1 MKQATFA
8 GLAFDAKK
16 KTTKRDKFLAE
27 MDKVVPWSRLQSLI
41 EPCYPKAGNGR
52 PPLPLSTML
61 RVYCLQQWYGLSDP
75 GMEEALYDME
85 SMRRFAGIE
94 LIDEAV
100 PDETSILNF
109 RRLLETH
116 ELTAKIFAE
125 VVEYLEEHK
134 LLLRQGTIVDATI
147 IAAPPSTRNAER
159 KRDPEMSATRKGN
172 NWHFGMKAHIGAD
185 AKGGLVHTVV
195 VTPANEADINVMDD
209 LLHGDEQVVYGDK
222 GYASEERRQALREN
236 NVRWGVLDKAARGR
250 ALTEQQEASNKRL
263 SSIRAKVEHPFRVVK
278 RQFNYLKVR
287 YRGIAKNAA
296 HVFSL
301 FALSNLYMARRRIL
315 TLQARCAR

>member
-1 MKQATFA
+1 MKQASFA

-27 MDKVVPWSRLQSLI
+27 MDKVVPWSRLQALI
-41 EPCYPKAGNGR
+41 EPRYPKAGNGR
-52 PPLPLSTML
+52 PPLPLTMML

-94 LIDEAV
+94 LNDEAI

-147 IAAPPSTRNAER
+147 IPAPPSTRNAER

-195 VTPANEADINVMDD
+195 VTTASEADITIMDE

-222 GYASEERRQALREN
+222 GYAGEERRQAMKEQA
-236 NVRWGVLDKAARGR
+236 VRWGVLAKAARGR
-250 ALTEQQEASNKRL
+250 SLTEQQKARNKRL

-287 YRGIAKNAA
+287 YRGIAKNAS

-301 FALSNLYMARRRIL
+301 FAMSNLYMARQRLLI
-315 TLQARCAR
+315 LQARCAR

>member
-1 MKQATFA
+1 
-8 GLAFDAKK
+8 
-16 KTTKRDKFLAE
+16 
-27 MDKVVPWSRLQSLI
+27 
-41 EPCYPKAGNGR
+41 
-52 PPLPLSTML
+52 
-61 RVYCLQQWYGLSDP
+61 
-75 GMEEALYDME
+75 MEEALYDME
-85 SMRRFAGIE
+85 SLRRFAGIE
-94 LIDEAV
+94 LNDEAV

-109 RRLLETH
+109 WRLLETH

-172 NWHFGMKAHIGAD
+172 NWHFGMKAHIGVD
-185 AKGGLVHTVV
+185 AKRGLVHTVV
-195 VTPANEADINVMDD
+195 VTTASEADINIMDE

-222 GYASEERRQALREN
+222 GYAGEEHRQALREKE
-236 NVRWGVLDKAARGR
+236 VRWGVLAKAARGR
-250 ALTEQQEASNKRL
+250 SLTEQQEARNKRL

-296 HVFSL
+296 QVFSL

>member
-1 MKQATFA
+1 MKQASFA

-27 MDKVVPWSRLQSLI
+27 MNKVVPWSRLQALI
-41 EPCYPKAGNGR
+41 EPRYPKAGNGR
-52 PPLPLSTML
+52 PPLPLAMML

-94 LIDEAV
+94 LNDEAV

-159 KRDPEMSATRKGN
+159 ERDPEMSATRKGN
-172 NWHFGMKAHIGAD
+172 NWHFGMKAHIGVD
-185 AKGGLVHTVV
+185 AKRGLVHTVV
-195 VTPANEADINVMDD
+195 VTTASEADINIMGE

-222 GYASEERRQALREN
+222 GYAGEERRQAMCEKEI
-236 NVRWGVLDKAARGR
+236 RWGVLAKAARGR
-250 ALTEQQEASNKRL
+250 SLTEQQEARNKRL
-263 SSIRAKVEHPFRVVK
+263 SSIRAKVEHPFRVIK
-278 RQFNYLKVR
+278 RQFNYLKAR

-296 HVFSL
+296 QVFSL

>member
-1 MKQATFA
+1 MKQASFA

-27 MDKVVPWSRLQSLI
+27 MDKVVPWPRLQALI

-52 PPLPLSTML
+52 PPLPLTMML

-94 LIDEAV
+94 LNDEAV
-100 PDETSILNF
+100 PDETSILHF

-116 ELTAKIFAE
+116 ELTEKIFAE

-159 KRDPEMSATRKGN
+159 KRDPEMSSTRKGN
-172 NWHFGMKAHIGAD
+172 NWHFGMKAHIGVD
-185 AKGGLVHTVV
+185 AKRGLVHTVV
-195 VTPANEADINVMDD
+195 VTTASEADINIMDD

-222 GYASEERRQALREN
+222 GYASEEHRQALREKE
-236 NVRWGVLDKAARGR
+236 VRWGVLAKAARGR
-250 ALTEQQEASNKRL
+250 SLTEQQEARNKRL

-287 YRGIAKNAA
+287 YRSIAKNAA
-296 HVFSL
+296 QVFSL

>member
-16 KTTKRDKFLAE
+16 KTTKREKFLAE
-27 MDKVVPWSRLQSLI
+27 MDKVVPWSRLQTLI

-52 PPLPLSTML
+52 PPLALAMML

-147 IAAPPSTRNAER
+147 IAAPPSTKNAER
-159 KRDPEMSATRKGN
+159 KRDPEMKSTRKGN

-222 GYASEERRQALREN
+222 GYAGEERRQSLREN
-236 NVRWGVLDKAARGR
+236 NVRWGVLDKAARNR
-250 ALTEQQEASNKRL
+250 SLTVRQEARNKRL
-263 SSIRAKVEHPFRVVK
+263 SSLRAKVEHPFRVVK

-301 FALSNLYMARRRIL
+301 FALSNLYMARRRL
-315 TLQARCAR
+315 LRLQAGCAR

>member
-1 MKQATFA
+1 MKQASFA

-27 MDKVVPWSRLQSLI
+27 MDKVVPWPRLQALI

-52 PPLPLSTML
+52 PPLPLTIML

-94 LIDEAV
+94 LNDEAV
-100 PDETSILNF
+100 PDETSILHF

-116 ELTAKIFAE
+116 ELTEKIFAE

-159 KRDPEMSATRKGN
+159 KRDPEMSSTRKGN
-172 NWHFGMKAHIGAD
+172 NWHFGMKAHIGVD
-185 AKGGLVHTVV
+185 AKRGLVHTVV
-195 VTPANEADINVMDD
+195 VTTASEADINIMDD

-222 GYASEERRQALREN
+222 GYASEEHRQALREKE
-236 NVRWGVLDKAARGR
+236 VRWGVLAKAARGR
-250 ALTEQQEASNKRL
+250 SLTEQQEARNKRL

-287 YRGIAKNAA
+287 YRSIAKNAA
-296 HVFSL
+296 HMFSL

-315 TLQARCAR
+315 ALQARCAR

>member
-1 MKQATFA
+1 MKQASFA

-27 MDKVVPWSRLQSLI
+27 MDKVVPWSRLQALI
-41 EPCYPKAGNGR
+41 EPFYPKAGNGR
-52 PPLPLSTML
+52 PPLPLAMML

-94 LIDEAV
+94 LNDEAV

-125 VVEYLEEHK
+125 VVAYLEEHK

-147 IAAPPSTRNAER
+147 IAAPPSTRNVER

-172 NWHFGMKAHIGAD
+172 NWHFGMKAHIGVD
-185 AKGGLVHTVV
+185 AKRGLVHTVV
-195 VTPANEADINVMDD
+195 VTTASEADINIMDE

-222 GYASEERRQALREN
+222 GYAGEERRQTLREN
-236 NVRWGVLDKAARGR
+236 EVRWGVLEKAARGR
-250 ALTEQQEASNKRL
+250 SLTEQQEARNKRL

-278 RQFNYLKVR
+278 RQFNYMKVR

>member
-1 MKQATFA
+1 MKQASFA

-27 MDKVVPWSRLQSLI
+27 MDKVVPWSRLQALI

-52 PPLPLSTML
+52 PPLPLAMML

-172 NWHFGMKAHIGAD
+172 NWHFGMKAHIGVD
-185 AKGGLVHTVV
+185 AKRGLVHTVV
-195 VTPANEADINVMDD
+195 VTTASEADINIMDE

-222 GYASEERRQALREN
+222 GYAGEERRQALREKE
-236 NVRWGVLDKAARGR
+236 VRWGVLAKAARGR
-250 ALTEQQEASNKRL
+250 SLTEHQEARNKRL

>member
-1 MKQATFA
+1 
-8 GLAFDAKK
+8 
-16 KTTKRDKFLAE
+16 
-27 MDKVVPWSRLQSLI
+27 
-41 EPCYPKAGNGR
+41 
-52 PPLPLSTML
+52 ML

-94 LIDEAV
+94 LNDEAV
-100 PDETSILNF
+100 PDETRILNF

-125 VVEYLEEHK
+125 VVEFLEEHK

-159 KRDPEMSATRKGN
+159 KRDPEMSAMRKGN
-172 NWHFGMKAHIGAD
+172 NRHFGMKAHIGVD
-185 AKGGLVHTVV
+185 AKRGLVHTVV
-195 VTPANEADINVMDD
+195 VTTASEADINIMDE

-222 GYASEERRQALREN
+222 GYACETRRQALREKE
-236 NVRWGVLDKAARGR
+236 VRWGVLAKAARGR
-250 ALTEQQEASNKRL
+250 SLTEQQEARNKRL
-263 SSIRAKVEHPFRVVK
+263 SSIRAKVEYPFRVVK

>member
-1 MKQATFA
+1 MKQASFA

-27 MDKVVPWSRLQSLI
+27 MDKVVPWSRLQALI
-41 EPCYPKAGNGR
+41 EPYYPKAGNGR
-52 PPLPLSTML
+52 PPLPLAMML

-147 IAAPPSTRNAER
+147 IAAPPSTRNADR

-172 NWHFGMKAHIGAD
+172 NWHFGMKAHIGVD
-185 AKGGLVHTVV
+185 AKRGLVHTVV
-195 VTPANEADINVMDD
+195 VTTASEADINIMDE

-222 GYASEERRQALREN
+222 GYAGEERRQALREKE
-236 NVRWGVLDKAARGR
+236 VRWGVLAKAARGR
-250 ALTEQQEASNKRL
+250 SLTEHQEARNKRL